1 MGIDEKC
8 KPVPHLCRRWNAL
21 IQQHSNV
28 VAGEAGIEQQ

>member
-1 MGIDEKC
+1 MRSASQAG
-8 KPVPHLCRRWNAL
+8 PHLCRRWNAL